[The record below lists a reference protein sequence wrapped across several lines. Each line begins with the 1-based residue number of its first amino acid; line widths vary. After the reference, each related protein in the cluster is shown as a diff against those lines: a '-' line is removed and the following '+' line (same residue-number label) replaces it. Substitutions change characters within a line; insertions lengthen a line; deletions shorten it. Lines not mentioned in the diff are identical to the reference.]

1 MRLSNEKYEEIKNTV
16 IDTFEQYN
24 VKYIPISGFEI
35 ATKMGLKIIPYS
47 SLNEKQREMSMKYSS
62 DGYSIETH
70 IFS

>member
-47 SLNEKQREMSMKYSS
+47 
-62 DGYSIETH
+62 
-70 IFS
+70 

>member
-62 DGYSIETH
+62 DGYSIET
-70 IFS
+70 